1 MTISAL
7 PDTPGLRKSRGAF
20 FTPPAIAEYLADWAV
35 EGDPSATILD
45 PTCGEAVFLDAAARK
60 LRDLGASRGQITDQ
74 VIGVDLHEASVRQ
87 SQKLLTKQGLGG
99 TFLID
104 DFFSLSTPDRLD
116 AKLPLVD
123 AVIGNPP
130 YIRYQEHTGDVR
142 KRARQAALEQGVRLS
157 GLASSWAALMVHS
170 SGFLKPDGRLA
181 MVLPAELLTVGY
193 AEPIRRWL
201 RTRFGAVHLVMFDQL
216 QFEDAMEKVVLLI
229 ARGTGG
235 CNAFSLVC
243 ADDASDLPV
252 QMFGPQHFNVAPA
265 EEGKWS
271 DFLLPSRQRQLF
283 DRVVNE
289 RFVPLRDFGRPTLG
303 TVTGANAFFTL
314 NESRRIEYEIAETD
328 LVKISPPGTKHLKG
342 LSFRASDWN
351 RLKADDESVWMLA
364 PRDRPSPGLKRYLEY
379 GQELGVPNAYKC
391 RVREH
396 WWRPPSVPTPQLFF
410 TYMSHR
416 FPRLVFNGA
425 KAGYVNSMHGV
436 LLNQEIDPVEI
447 QMLPL
452 LTLNSA
458 TMLGGE
464 IFGRSYGGGVLKM
477 EPSEAAILPVPER
490 TTLRKAAKLLEK
502 DKATLDRHLR
512 QGLWTSVIKRVDE
525 ALLQQACG
533 LSAAQAID
541 LHDAA
546 RALREHRMRREPK
559 QPEVTRD

>member
-1 MTISAL
+1 MALSAI
-7 PDTPGLRKSRGAF
+7 PDTPELRKSRGAY
-20 FTPPAIAEYLADWAV
+20 FTPPAIADYLAEWAV
-35 EGDPSATILD
+35 EEDVSATILD
-45 PTCGEAVFLDAAARK
+45 PTCGEAVFLEAAARR
-60 LRDLGASRGQITDQ
+60 LRDLGADQQQIATQ
-74 VIGVDLHEASVRQ
+74 VIGVDLHKESVRH
-87 SQKLLTKQGLGG
+87 SQQLLHQQGLGG
-99 TFLID
+99 TFLVD
-104 DFFSLSTPDRLD
+104 DFFNLSTPDRLD

-130 YIRYQEHTGDVR
+130 YIRYQEHTGMVR
-142 KRARQAALEQGVRLS
+142 KRARQAAFDQGVRLS
-157 GLASSWAALMVHS
+157 GLASSWAALMVHA

-201 RTRFGAVHLVMFDQL
+201 RKRFAAVHLVMFEQL

-243 ADDASDLPV
+243 AEDASDLPV
-252 QMFGPQHFNVAPA
+252 QMFGPKHFNVAPA

-271 DFLLPSRQRQLF
+271 DFLLPARQRQLF
-283 DRVVNE
+283 DRVVSE
-289 RFVPLRDFGRPTLG
+289 HFVPLGDYGHPKLG
-303 TVTGANAFFTL
+303 TVTGANAFFTIS
-314 NESRRIEYEIAETD
+314 EATRREYRIDEKD
-328 LVKISPPGTKHLKG
+328 LAKISPPGTKHLKG
-342 LSFRASDWN
+342 LAFRMGDWN
-351 RLKADDESVWMLA
+351 KLREATEPVWMLA
-364 PRDRPSPGLKRYLEY
+364 PRDKPSAGLRRYLVH
-379 GQELGVPNAYKC
+379 GKELGVPDAYKC
-391 RVREH
+391 RVREN
-396 WWRPPSVPTPQLFF
+396 WWRPPAAPIPQLFF

-436 LLNQEIDPVEI
+436 RLNKGADPKDA

-452 LTLNSA
+452 LALNSA

-464 IFGRSYGGGVLKM
+464 VFGRSYGGGVLKM
-477 EPSEAAILPVPER
+477 EPSEAAILPVPDR
-490 TTLRKAAKLLEK
+490 PALRKAWALLQ
-502 DKATLDRHLR
+502 DDRASLDRQLR
-512 QGLWTSVIKRVDE
+512 QGLWTAVIKRVDE

-533 LSAAQAID
+533 LSAKQAID

-559 QPEVTRD
+559 QTQSTLA